1 MTPRKRKEKQVIPPL
16 DNLLNEIIDDGN
28 LSNVSKLYDTF
39 TNEEKESIEYS
50 IILHLDIYKKVF
62 IEVVDD
68 LPSDL
73 YRRLDAKSLAIMELD
88 KKIKIEKLLVVHP
101 MKSVEEID
109 ELISEANKTIFSS
122 GH

>member
-39 TNEEKESIEYS
+39 TNEEKESIENS
-50 IILHLDIYKKVF
+50 IILHLNIYKKVL

-73 YRRLDAKSLAIMELD
+73 YRQLDAKRLAIMELD
-88 KKIKIEKLLVVHP
+88 KKIKIEKLLV
-101 MKSVEEID
+101 
-109 ELISEANKTIFSS
+109 
-122 GH
+122 GHLVK